1 MKAIWTGAIGFGLI
15 HIPIKLY
22 SAVQDI
28 RPDFDMLERKSLQ
41 RIRYKRVNEET
52 GREVEW
58 GNIVKGHYLKD
69 RYIVL
74 EDADF
79 EEASPEKTKLIHLQ
93 SFIQMSEV
101 ESVYYDIPYYILP
114 QKGGEKAYALLV
126 QALKKTKKGALSTF
140 VMRNYEHLA
149 IVQPYQNML
158 LLNKL
163 RFAQEIR
170 PAKDYAPPL
179 SKVSAAELK
188 MAVELIKRHS
198 APLDIESYKD
208 QYSKELMKLIR
219 AKAKGKRPVIRKFT
233 PKKSKSQDLLEQLKA
248 SLA

>member
-22 SAVQDI
+22 SAIQDN
-28 RPDFDMLERKSLQ
+28 RPDFDLLDRKSMS
-41 RIRYKRVNEET
+41 RIRYKRVNEDT
-52 GREVEW
+52 GKEVDW
-58 GNIVKGHYLKD
+58 DQIVKGHYLKD

-79 EEASPEKTKLIHLQ
+79 EEASPEKTKLIQLQ
-93 SFIQMSEV
+93 SFIQMDEV
-101 ESVYYDIPYYILP
+101 ESVYYDVPYYILP
-114 QKGGEKAYALLV
+114 QKGGEKAYSLLV

-140 VMRNYEHLA
+140 VMRNSENLA
-149 IVQPYQNML
+149 IVQPYENLL

-163 RFAQEIR
+163 RFAQELR
-170 PAKDYAPPL
+170 PANEYAPTL
-179 SKVSAAELK
+179 SKISKSELQ

-198 APLDIESYKD
+198 EPFEIASYQD
-208 QYSKELMKLIR
+208 TYSKELMKLIR
-219 AKAKGKRPVIRKFT
+219 AKAKGKRPVIRKFK
-233 PKKSKSQDLLEQLKA
+233 PQKSNSQDLLEQLKA